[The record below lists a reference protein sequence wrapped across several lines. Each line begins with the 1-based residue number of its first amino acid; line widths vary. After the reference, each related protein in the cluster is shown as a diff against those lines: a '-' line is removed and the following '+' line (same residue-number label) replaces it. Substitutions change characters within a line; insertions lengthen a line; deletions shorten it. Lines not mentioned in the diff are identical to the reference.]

1 MKTYIDGDGFLT
13 IFDNKFDEAICSKL
27 GIDIMFKKIKWD
39 RKEIELETKKKKKK
53 KKNIDFVWIFIDSD
67 WPYIN
72 NKQVVIIK
80 QSDASKY
87 TNVKSLFGA

>member
-53 KKNIDFVWIFIDSD
+53 KK
-67 WPYIN
+67 
-72 NKQVVIIK
+72 
-80 QSDASKY
+80 KY
-87 TNVKSLFGA
+87 